1 MVIDGRH
8 RHGRMGLLG
17 FDARN
22 QERVAIDGKD
32 YTLDLTE
39 PRDDP
44 LAGPSLAAATT
55 LLTEGL
61 ANLPNLATKAPEP
74 NTMGFSLLEK
84 QALSIDFDF
93 EEEEEEAFSSL

>member
-1 MVIDGRH
+1 VVIDGRH

-22 QERVAIDGKD
+22 QERVVIDGKD
-32 YTLDLTE
+32 YTLDFTE

-44 LAGPSLAAATT
+44 LAGPSLAAATA

-93 EEEEEEAFSSL
+93 DEEEAFSSL